1 MEKFQYGFVCV
12 FPQLSTSAV
21 FKLFG
26 GDKKKQ
32 LKTLQ
37 KFKL

>member
-26 GDKKKQ
+26 GDKKKTVENIA
-32 LKTLQ
+32 KI
-37 KFKL
+37 